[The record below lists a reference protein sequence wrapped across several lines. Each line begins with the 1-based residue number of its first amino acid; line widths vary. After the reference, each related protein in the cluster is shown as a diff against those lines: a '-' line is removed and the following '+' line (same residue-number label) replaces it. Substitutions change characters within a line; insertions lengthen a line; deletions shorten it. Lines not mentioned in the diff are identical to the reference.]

1 MLRLTILSYAAA
13 ASMLLAQA
21 PAGGPI
27 PNYKTLKFPP
37 LRDVELPKVETVTLP
52 NGMKIFLL
60 ENHELPLVS
69 GTALVRTGNL
79 FDPKDKIG
87 LAGITGGVIRS
98 GGTKSRTPDQ
108 LNASLENLAASV
120 ESNIGETSGTLTF
133 SALKEN
139 TDEVLA
145 IFKDVL
151 TQPAFAQEKVD
162 LAKTQE
168 RSGISRRND
177 DALGIA
183 QREFAALIYDRN
195 SPYGWQQEYV
205 HVDAIKREDL
215 LAFYDRYYF
224 PANVRL
230 AVYGDFS
237 IAEMKPKIEKL
248 FADWTVK
255 RDPVPPFP
263 AVSAKAKPGIYL
275 AEKEDV
281 EQTFLRVGH
290 LGGMLKDKDYPALDV
305 MGSILGGGFPSRLVR
320 KIRSEKGFAYSI
332 GADWGANY
340 NHPGT
345 FFMGGSVKAET
356 TVDTLAALQEEISKL
371 RNLEVT
377 DQELSTAKNTT
388 LNSFVFNF
396 ASPSQTLSRMMTYD
410 YHGYPMDYLQTYKKA
425 VEGVTKA
432 DILRVAKEYVKPENF
447 TVVAVGNPKKFGG
460 KDLKSLGLPVEK
472 IDLTIPQPKGAEK
485 ATASADTLN
494 KGKQLLDKVQAAIG
508 GADKIA
514 SIKDYQQSSSIVL
527 VQGLTVKQTSS
538 WMAPAALRQENV
550 LPFGTIISF
559 YDGAGG
565 WVKTPQGK
573 MPLAGPVLNQVKQQL
588 LQDFFTLVRSNQT
601 TGRTV
606 NYAGEGKLDITEGA
620 NTVQLVVDEASGMP
634 IKLLADATGPQ
645 GPVKIEMQYG
655 DFKEVGGV
663 KFPHRVTVLQGGQK
677 FSENTISE
685 MKVNTGV
692 TLEALQKEQ

>member
-1 MLRLTILSYAAA
+1 MNRYFLASLLAAG
-13 ASMLLAQA
+13 SLLAQA
-21 PAGGPI
+21 PAAAPA
-27 PNYKTLKFPP
+27 PNYKNLKFPP

-52 NGMKIFLL
+52 NGMKVFLL

-69 GTALVRTGNL
+69 GSALIRTGNL

-87 LAGITGGVIRS
+87 LASMTGSIIRA

-108 LNASLENLAASV
+108 LNEALENLAASV
-120 ESNIGETSGTLTF
+120 ESSIGETSGTLTF
-133 SALKEN
+133 SALKDN

-145 IFKDVL
+145 LFKDVL
-151 TQPAFAQEKVD
+151 TQPAFNAEKVD
-162 LAKTQE
+162 LTKTQT

-177 DALGIA
+177 DAMGIA
-183 QREFAALIYDRN
+183 QREFSALLYDKN
-195 SPYGWQQEYV
+195 TPYGWQEEYATI
-205 HVDAIKREDL
+205 DAIKRADL
-215 LAFYDRYYF
+215 IAFYERYYF

-230 AVYGDFS
+230 AVYGDFNT
-237 IAEMKPKIEKL
+237 AEMKAKIEKL

-263 AVSAKAKPGIYL
+263 TVTAKAKHGIYV

-281 EQTFLRVGH
+281 TQTFLRVGH
-290 LGGMLKDKDYPALDV
+290 LGGTLKDKDYPALDV
-305 MGSILGGGFPSRLVR
+305 MASILGGGFPSRLVR
-320 KIRSEKGFAYSI
+320 KIRSEKGYAYAI

-340 NHPGT
+340 NHPGA
-345 FFMGGSVKAET
+345 FYMGGSVKSEA

-371 RNLEVT
+371 RNVEVT

-410 YHGYPMDYLQTYKKA
+410 YHGYPMDFLQSYKKA
-425 VEGVTKA
+425 VESVTKA
-432 DILRVAKEYVKPENF
+432 DILRVAKEFVKPENF

-460 KDLKSLGLPVEK
+460 KDLKSLGMPVEK

-485 ATASADTLN
+485 AAASGESLAQ
-494 KGKQLLDKVQAAIG
+494 GKALLDKVQAALG
-508 GADKIA
+508 GAEKLA
-514 SIKDYQQSSSIVL
+514 AVKDYEQKVSL
-527 VQGLTVKQTSS
+527 ALAQGLTVNQTNWWLS
-538 WMAPAALRQENV
+538 PGALRQEST
-550 LPFGTIISF
+550 LPFGKVISF
-559 YDGAGG
+559 FDGASGG

-573 MPLAGPVLNQVKQQL
+573 MPLAGPILNQVKQQL
-588 LQDFFTLVRSNQT
+588 LQDFLTLIRSNQIA
-601 TGRTV
+601 GRAV
-606 NYAGEGKLDITEGA
+606 NYAGAGKLDITEGP
-620 NTVQLVVDEASGMP
+620 NTVQLVVDEATGMP
-634 IKLLADATGPQ
+634 LKLLADTVGPQ
-645 GPVKIEMQYG
+645 GPVKLEMVYG
-655 DFKEVGGV
+655 DFKEVGGI
-663 KFPHRVTVLQGGQK
+663 KYPHKMTVTQGGQK